1 METVRMIVVL
11 TAVAA
16 ASGLSLAAFNNHAQ
30 PIIKVA
36 EKTIIVNTQL
46 KKVIPDASTPSPCD
60 KAKPG
65 FDNNPLEDTICL
77 DGKEVYRLKKG
88 GKPVGYAF
96 KTIGDEAYSGTI
108 TCLIGLSP
116 DGVLTGIEIVQ
127 HGETPGLGSEIE
139 NCEWRRQLVGKG
151 PKDMNWTVTKDGGEV
166 DQISGATISSRSVLN
181 CIEKGR
187 AFLEE
192 KRSTLERAAPMK
204 AGEECHAE

>member
-1 METVRMIVVL
+1 MESVRMIVVL
-11 TAVAA
+11 TAVSA

-36 EKTIIVNTQL
+36 EKTLIVNSQL

-65 FDNNPLEDTICL
+65 FDNNPLKDTVCL
-77 DGKEVYRLKKG
+77 EGKEIYRLRKG
-88 GKPVGYAF
+88 GEMAGYAF

-108 TCLIGLSP
+108 TCLLGLSP
-116 DGVLTGIEIVQ
+116 EGVLKGIEIVQ

-139 NCEWRRQLVGKG
+139 NCNWRKQLVGKG
-151 PKDMNWTVTKDGGEV
+151 PKDMVWKARKDGGDV
-166 DQISGATISSRSVLN
+166 DQISGATISSRAVLN

-187 AFLEE
+187 TYLEE
-192 KRSTLERAAPMK
+192 NRAAIDSAK
-204 AGEECHAE
+204 ALGDGEECHAE